1 MGKKTS
7 LNIELEYFIFR
18 DYTQLASRESVD
30 YSFSEGDDETTL
42 QVERYRIHG
51 NDSISELVRN
61 HWYDYSLLSPVIHD
75 FFCVKKFDL
84 ILKFKTW
91 YIRGREEACLKKIR
105 TLSPIF

>member
-1 MGKKTS
+1 MKVKIPDLNFIKYLGEKTS

-61 HWYDYSLLSPVIHD
+61 H
-75 FFCVKKFDL
+75 
-84 ILKFKTW
+84 
-91 YIRGREEACLKKIR
+91 
-105 TLSPIF
+105 